1 MHAVSEFAFWLSL
14 AALLYAYAGF
24 PLLVAA
30 VGALRGREVRKGTA
44 TPRMTMIIAAY
55 NEEDAIAERLDNALA
70 SDYPAYALEIIV
82 ASDGSTDATNEI
94 VAGYASR
101 GVRLLRLPRRGK
113 IAALEQAVGQA
124 TGEILIFSDAN
135 TVMHPAA
142 VRALASNFADPE
154 VGGVAGHTTYRLKEG
169 SESSSRGESLYW
181 RYDTWLKAMES
192 RTGSVVSAHG
202 GLYALRR
209 NLYHVPPDRAVTDD
223 FIISTAVV
231 EQGRRLV
238 FEKDALAYEIAV
250 PTAKPEFR
258 RRVRLMTRGLR
269 AVALRRRLMNP
280 SRYGFYAVVLFSHK
294 VLRRLVPVCLVV
306 LFSASL
312 YLASTSSFFLVA
324 AVAQTLFYSLAVAGG
339 LARQHR
345 VGQLKLFYVPF
356 FYGMANTAALFAL
369 VRFVR
374 GDRIELWQPQR
385 HAPQPS

>member
-1 MHAVSEFAFWLSL
+1 MHAAFELVFWLSL

-30 VGALRGREVRKGTA
+30 VGALRGREVRKGSA

-55 NEEDAIAERLDNALA
+55 NEEEAIGERLDNALA
-70 SDYPAYALEIIV
+70 SDYPSDALEIIV

-94 VAGYASR
+94 VAGYEPR
-101 GVRLLRLPRRGK
+101 GVRVLRLPRLGK

-135 TVMHPAA
+135 TVMHPGA

-154 VGGVAGHTTYRLKEG
+154 VGGVAGHTSYRLKDG

-202 GLYALRR
+202 GLYAIRR

-223 FIISTAVV
+223 FIISTGVI

-238 FEKDALAYEIAV
+238 FEPDALAYEIAV

-269 AVALRRRLMNP
+269 AVSIRRRLLNP
-280 SRYGFYAVVLFSHK
+280 SRYGFYGVVLFSHK

-306 LFSASL
+306 LFAASL
-312 YLASTSSFFLVA
+312 YLASTSTFFLIA
-324 AVAQTLFYSLAVAGG
+324 AVAQTLFYALAVAGG
-339 LARQHR
+339 LARRHE
-345 VGQLKLFYVPF
+345 VGQHKLLYVPF
-356 FYGMANTAALFAL
+356 FYCMANTAALFAL
-369 VRFVR
+369 LRFVR